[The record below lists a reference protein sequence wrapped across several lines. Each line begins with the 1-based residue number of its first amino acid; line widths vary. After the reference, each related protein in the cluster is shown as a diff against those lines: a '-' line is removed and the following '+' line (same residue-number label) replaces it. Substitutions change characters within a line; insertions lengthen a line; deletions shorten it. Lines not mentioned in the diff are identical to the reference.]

1 MVRKTTKDVKRV
13 QETTAEVISRLSD
26 YLGSTQ
32 VINETGIQDEGTGGS
47 NMAPKKRKGAS
58 KRKRSP
64 TPDGDGDAPV
74 RETRARSR
82 RVQFSPEIED
92 AEEDIEMELERQ
104 LEDPLFPDAESDH
117 PFNRVIGCYANPEEV
132 ANQQARLIGCIPM
145 PKAATVSQRPRAPSL
160 FGGNTQQPRDHRP
173 RDTRDTSNSTPEE
186 RLDWYMDAALKE
198 VKGALRL
205 AKEDKLR
212 QADLWNLLTFGQQMY
227 AGMKDNY
234 GIDLNA
240 ALLEREKK
248 NMGREHLEPE
258 VGPSDLPWPRL
269 PPRRCPTCSRVVSA
283 DEGRTTWEH
292 PWNRSSFTLLFPQ
305 EDRYDAGGL
314 FGSSPSYSA
323 IAHDPW
329 NMPMR
334 QGTIYRGWA

>member
-1 MVRKTTKDVKRV
+1 
-13 QETTAEVISRLSD
+13 
-26 YLGSTQ
+26 
-32 VINETGIQDEGTGGS
+32 
-47 NMAPKKRKGAS
+47 MAPRKRKAAS

-82 RVQFSPEIED
+82 RVQFSPENED

-104 LEDPLFPDAESDH
+104 LEDPLPLNAEIDH
-117 PFNRVIGCYANPEEV
+117 SFRVINCYAAPEEV
-132 ANQQARLIGCIPM
+132 SNQQGRFIGCPG
-145 PKAATVSQRPRAPSL
+145 PRAPSL
-160 FGGNTQQPRDHRP
+160 FGGNTQQPRRHRA
-173 RDTRDTSNSTPEE
+173 RDLTDTSNSTPEE

-198 VKGALRL
+198 VKGVLLL

-227 AGMKDNY
+227 AGMKENY

-258 VGPSDLPWPRL
+258 VGPLDLPWPRL
-269 PPRRCPTCSRVVSA
+269 PPRRCPACSRVVSA

-292 PWNRSSFTLLFPQ
+292 PWNRSSFTRLFPQ
-305 EDRYDAGGL
+305 EDRYDAGGM

-329 NMPMR
+329 NIPMR
-334 QGTIYRGWA
+334 QGTTCRGWGYTS